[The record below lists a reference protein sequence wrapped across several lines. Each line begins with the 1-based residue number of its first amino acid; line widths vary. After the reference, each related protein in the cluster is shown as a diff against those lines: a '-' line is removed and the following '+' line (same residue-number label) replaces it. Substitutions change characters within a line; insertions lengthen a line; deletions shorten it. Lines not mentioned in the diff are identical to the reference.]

1 MIRINISEQ
10 FPISVALLN
19 ENIGQL
25 VSGETVYYDIRDIDD
40 TSLSPPVS
48 GTLNES
54 VVEAG
59 VYKTVI
65 SIPESGSFVCYAAC
79 SGFATNTEEI
89 IVNSEDIYELTKQN
103 RPYNIYVE
111 DVQRTSV
118 IPTAS
123 QTARNVPLTKTDYI
137 ITKIKDDGDED
148 WSSVTTSGVVYAWYN
163 SGESIPYKMSGSS

>member
-1 MIRINISEQ
+1 MKK
-10 FPISVALLN
+10 FLLLV
-19 ENIGQL
+19 ILLTL
-25 VSGETVYYDIRDIDD
+25 VSCKTIIQREVEFVFPVVPELEILHVPELDD
-40 TSLSPPVS
+40 V
-48 GTLNES
+48 
-54 VVEAG
+54 
-59 VYKTVI
+59 
-65 SIPESGSFVCYAAC
+65 F
-79 SGFATNTEEI
+79 TEEI